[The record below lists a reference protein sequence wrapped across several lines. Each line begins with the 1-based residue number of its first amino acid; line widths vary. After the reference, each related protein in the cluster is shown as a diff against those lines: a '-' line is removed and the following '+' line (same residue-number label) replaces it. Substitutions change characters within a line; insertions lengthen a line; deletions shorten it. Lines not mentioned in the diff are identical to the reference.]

1 MRCKKL
7 RPFWFLSFV
16 TVACCAIPATRASA
30 DSDLPEAPFS
40 EIPLLPDHLR
50 KPDEVAPG
58 QKTIS
63 MAPPPNS
70 VAPHDYYVSAKR
82 EPPKDIFGANS
93 LLAAIDLGIRQN
105 GGGFSY
111 IMPQKDFYSYALTFD
126 FESRLLDGLTYNT
139 YGPGLFGELHYNF
152 RNRVVPFIG
161 VGLGFQHWHASG
173 TANNQ
178 PEQVNGGTIFL
189 DEIGDMSPAT
199 QAKALRLLQEQQF
212 ERIGGNATVK
222 TDVRIIAATNRD
234 LNQLVSEGRFR
245 QDLLYR
251 LNGFTIQLPPLR
263 ERLDD
268 IPTLTEH
275 FLKVYNRELNKNILS
290 VSADVIDILQ
300 SHDWPG
306 NVREFQSAIK
316 YAMIHATGVA
326 LTPECLPSSCHPGL
340 SVSIAANRTDS
351 SARPTETTQAIEAA
365 PEPNQFD
372 LIRFVRQLLAD
383 EKPDLYRV
391 IAQEVDRHV
400 LQEIMSY
407 FDGNQ
412 LHAAERLG
420 ISRMTLRSKL
430 RSLGLI

>member
-178 PEQVNGGTIFL
+178 PEQVNGGTIAWQSQY
-189 DEIGDMSPAT
+189 GM
-199 QAKALRLLQEQQF
+199 
-212 ERIGGNATVK
+212 
-222 TDVRIIAATNRD
+222 
-234 LNQLVSEGRFR
+234 RFVLTSAFSLIFR
-245 QDLLYR
+245 EKDTSYPPHSRPEEVASWTEHGDLLRDQQVLFAY
-251 LNGFTIQLPPLR
+251 
-263 ERLDD
+263 
-268 IPTLTEH
+268 
-275 FLKVYNRELNKNILS
+275 S
-290 VSADVIDILQ
+290 
-300 SHDWPG
+300 
-306 NVREFQSAIK
+306 
-316 YAMIHATGVA
+316 
-326 LTPECLPSSCHPGL
+326 
-340 SVSIAANRTDS
+340 
-351 SARPTETTQAIEAA
+351 
-365 PEPNQFD
+365 
-372 LIRFVRQLLAD
+372 LI
-383 EKPDLYRV
+383 
-391 IAQEVDRHV
+391 
-400 LQEIMSY
+400 S
-407 FDGNQ
+407 N
-412 LHAAERLG
+412 
-420 ISRMTLRSKL
+420 
-430 RSLGLI
+430 